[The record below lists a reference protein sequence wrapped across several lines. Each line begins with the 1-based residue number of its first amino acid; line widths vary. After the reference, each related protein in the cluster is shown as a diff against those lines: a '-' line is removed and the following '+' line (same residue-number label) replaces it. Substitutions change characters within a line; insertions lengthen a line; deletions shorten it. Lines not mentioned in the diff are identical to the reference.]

1 MNTSE
6 MRVLTVTGV
15 PRERGR
21 VIGETL
27 CHDVRAVV
35 DKLELAIATGRGY
48 SSRDYFA
55 ALDRYGDYVAAFE
68 CSPNRVAEYRPEA
81 NARRLVHTNHP
92 LVNDDSG
99 SYEKLAEVDPDCTWV
114 RGEGNSR
121 SRLASMSARTLDRE
135 TQVGLDELKSALRAK
150 GDPDNPVCRD
160 WSTDTGAS
168 VISFTAGSLV
178 YELAEESQLHLAAGP
193 SSQSEFLTF
202 QFQGGTA

>member
-15 PRERGR
+15 PRDRGR

-27 CHDVRAVV
+27 CHDIRAVI
-35 DKLELAIATGRGY
+35 DKLELAIATDRRY

-81 NARRLVHTNHP
+81 DGRRLVHTNHP

-99 SYEKLAEVDPDCTWV
+99 SYEKLAEVDPDGAWV
-114 RGEGNSR
+114 RGEETSR
-121 SRLASMSARTLDRE
+121 ARLASMSARTLDRE

-150 GDPDNPVCRD
+150 DDPDNPVCRD

-193 SSQSEFLTF
+193 PSQSEFLTF